1 MIQLTLKPLEA
12 LTSALLDFVL
22 KLLFNDMWYIS
33 TEILI
38 LWTPTHGFTCDLWYW
53 IVVRITQ
60 NNFIL
65 AFADHASLQEL
76 LS

>member
-38 LWTPTHGFTCDLWYW
+38 L
-53 IVVRITQ
+53 
-60 NNFIL
+60 
-65 AFADHASLQEL
+65 
-76 LS
+76 